1 METYRLSAS
10 ALLRLA
16 SLAALA
22 PNAGFGEILDILRGA
37 IPDAA
42 GAAISVK
49 PESSA
54 TPDQPEEA
62 L

>member
-37 IPDAA
+37 TPDGVDTVDTPDDADKPA
-42 GAAISVK
+42 K
-49 PESSA
+49 PE
-54 TPDQPEEA
+54 
-62 L
+62 

>member
-37 IPDAA
+37 QPDVPTVDITDHADKPA
-42 GAAISVK
+42 K
-49 PESSA
+49 PE
-54 TPDQPEEA
+54 
-62 L
+62 

>member
-16 SLAALA
+16 SLAAQA

-37 IPDAA
+37 QPDGVDTAE
-42 GAAISVK
+42 AISDADKPAK
-49 PESSA
+49 PE
-54 TPDQPEEA
+54 
-62 L
+62 